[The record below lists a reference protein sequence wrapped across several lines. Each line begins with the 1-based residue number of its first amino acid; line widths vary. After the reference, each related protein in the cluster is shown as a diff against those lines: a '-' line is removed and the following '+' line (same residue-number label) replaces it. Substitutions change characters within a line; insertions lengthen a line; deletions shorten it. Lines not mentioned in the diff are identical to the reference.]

1 MSPSTGL
8 TAQGCWLLAVGGGG
22 TAGDWRFRG
31 CEGGLMRTR
40 SLPSPGRS
48 GSTHPVL
55 LSPPAR
61 SACCLLFPLHP
72 SDCSPS
78 AIYHFSSSF
87 YGQREVFLIYEKV
100 FTVLS
105 RELSWAQ
112 AGKRNFGKC
121 AGELGNI
128 PLTPQGQRRLT
139 PAPSSECHTN
149 TQRPC
154 CVRNNSPPPSSSSTQ
169 EHILAPRK
177 GTDGGWETSCAPW
190 DRDLPFARGRGAQG
204 ARMLPRQEGIKR
216 SVWPKSCTPR
226 NKQKLQTWGLGV
238 PPIPSRKPG
247 MPDPA
252 LLKGSWGQGQQPWGR
267 PRWECAL
274 WLRLGFL
281 TQVLGGFSSRT
292 WFTGPLP
299 TDKILLLYIGR
310 LTRRW
315 GLGLSRLVAVQVPD
329 SPVPSLP

>member
-8 TAQGCWLLAVGGGG
+8 TAQGCWLLAAGGGG

-31 CEGGLMRTR
+31 CERGLTRTR

-87 YGQREVFLIYEKV
+87 YGQREVFLMYEKV

-112 AGKRNFGKC
+112 DGKRNFGKC

-154 CVRNNSPPPSSSSTQ
+154 CVRNNPPLPSSSSTR

-177 GTDGGWETSCAPW
+177 GTDGGWETSCVPW
-190 DRDLPFARGRGAQG
+190 DWDLPFAPGGGPQG
-204 ARMLPRQEGIKR
+204 ARMLPRQEGVKL

-226 NKQKLQTWGLGV
+226 NKQKLQTWGFGL
-238 PPIPSRKPG
+238 PP
-247 MPDPA
+247 DA
-252 LLKGSWGQGQQPWGR
+252 FLKAR
-267 PRWECAL
+267 DAR
-274 WLRLGFL
+274 
-281 TQVLGGFSSRT
+281 
-292 WFTGPLP
+292 
-299 TDKILLLYIGR
+299 
-310 LTRRW
+310 
-315 GLGLSRLVAVQVPD
+315 
-329 SPVPSLP
+329 PSLAEGQLGTGEAAQG